1 MPEVTGALSPSAPEP
16 PRGPADLPP
25 SIGGPALRAAAA
37 GGNPAAEYE
46 IALRYAEGRGVT
58 SNIQE
63 SARWL
68 ERAARSGFA
77 PAQFRLGSLYDK
89 GGGLKRDPALARKY
103 YSAAAEQGHAK
114 AMHNLAV
121 LYAEGIEGRPNYR
134 LAAYWFRKAAEHG
147 IADSQY
153 NLAIL
158 YIRGIGIEQNLV
170 EAYKWFALAANQGDQ
185 EAARKRDEVA
195 ERLDEQALNVAQQ
208 KVRAFVVL
216 PQPEQALSLRVP
228 RGGWDRA
235 DVNGQPPRPHL
246 RPGSP
251 EAPQPPA
258 SLLSPHPL

>member
-1 MPEVTGALSPSAPEP
+1 
-16 PRGPADLPP
+16 
-25 SIGGPALRAAAA
+25 
-37 GGNPAAEYE
+37 
-46 IALRYAEGRGVT
+46 
-58 SNIQE
+58 
-63 SARWL
+63 
-68 ERAARSGFA
+68 
-77 PAQFRLGSLYDK
+77 
-89 GGGLKRDPALARKY
+89 
-103 YSAAAEQGHAK
+103 
-114 AMHNLAV
+114 MHNLAV

-134 LAAYWFRKAAEHG
+134 LAAHWFRKAAEHG

-158 YIRGIGIEQNLV
+158 YIRGIGIEQNLT

-195 ERLDEQALNVAQQ
+195 ERLDEQSLNLAQQ

-235 DVNGQPPRPHL
+235 DVNGQPPRSNL
-246 RPGSP
+246 RPASP
-251 EAPQPPA
+251 EAPPPPA